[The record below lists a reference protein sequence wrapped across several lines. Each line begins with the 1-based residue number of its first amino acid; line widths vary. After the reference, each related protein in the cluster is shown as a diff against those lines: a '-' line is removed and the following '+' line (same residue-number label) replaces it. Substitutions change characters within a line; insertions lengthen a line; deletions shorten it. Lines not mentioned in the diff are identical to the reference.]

1 MRTETFLAYTLRV
14 IWDLLSFLSF
24 PCHFSKLGLSSEGG
38 IRDFRAWVTT
48 ADPDLGCPHPVVP
61 AQLVSITGDGDEE
74 WADKAIFFLP

>member
-48 ADPDLGCPHPVVP
+48 ADPDLGVSPSCCACPAGQHYW
-61 AQLVSITGDGDEE
+61 G
-74 WADKAIFFLP
+74 W